1 MLMTIDNVERGLQKL
16 MLVFD
21 NEDDHDWRFRRPVID
36 NNKVNLNLSTTS
48 AMVIWKNPSL
58 SNFFKTDDLISAN
71 CMDSNKVS
79 KALEYEFTA
88 MFNEMAW

>member
-1 MLMTIDNVERGLQKL
+1 MTIDNVERGLQKL